1 MKTMR
6 NDPRCV
12 WGASWG
18 LGGSGCA
25 AVEVVGSARLLQAC
39 VSLQLPAGAWN
50 CSAHVLASA
59 IHTCPLPA
67 SPAHIECPPCSR
79 IMPDR
84 GVLTMEMPFMRAY
97 TTVGGWV
104 GGWGQR
110 AAGQRGSGAAGST
123 VYDSRG
129 CDGGRQLGPGKGRLQ
144 SLDIATPHLG
154 RPSHLASLTCP
165 ALPVC
170 SLL

>member
-1 MKTMR
+1 MIQGVCGE
-6 NDPRCV
+6 PPEG
-12 WGASWG
+12 WG
-18 LGGSGCA
+18 
-25 AVEVVGSARLLQAC
+25 VVGVLQWRWLAVPGCCRL
-39 VSLQLPAGAWN
+39 VSLCSCQQVPGTAALMFLQVPSTPAPCLRRLPTLNARPAAASCPTAG
-50 CSAHVLASA
+50 CSPWR
-59 IHTCPLPA
+59 CPSCAPTQ
-67 SPAHIECPPCSR
+67 R
-79 IMPDR
+79 
-84 GVLTMEMPFMRAY
+84 
-97 TTVGGWV
+97 WV

-129 CDGGRQLGPGKGRLQ
+129 CDGGRQLGPGSGRLQ

-165 ALPVC
+165 ALPVR